1 MSKLSVTLRLYYG
14 QVTYD
19 VNQKVTSKNE
29 PITIQHGTVEWVNFL
44 KHLKANGITKVDVE
58 KIYDLDKVN
67 KDEPVESLER
77 YKEVE
82 DEKIQKEVDEYLQA
96 PVKELTPEQKQI
108 KALQDQINELTAANT
123 AKAPKTPPAG
133 NKDAAN
139 TAK

>member
-1 MSKLSVTLRLYYG
+1 MSNLSVTLRLYYG
-14 QVTYD
+14 QVAYD

-29 PITIQHGTVEWVNFL
+29 PVTIEHDTVEWTNFL

-58 KIYDLDKVN
+58 KVYDLDKIN

-82 DEKIQKEVDEYLQA
+82 DDKIQKEVDKYLQT
-96 PVKELTPEQKQI
+96 PEKELTPEQKQI

-123 AKAPKTPPAG
+123 SKAPKAPVAAS
-133 NKDAAN
+133 KDAAN